1 MTIYRIT
8 FIQTA
13 IMIYFYSSE
22 IMSTPYRTYKIST
35 TNVYWLIQFSLRR
48 MCKLQKHCEQNFGG
62 PSAATAGTYIY
73 QCALKGQW
81 NEQHIQCYFE
91 RKVPVCVWIQQYSP
105 SRSPYRFA
113 SLQHGL
119 KSNQP
124 RELQEENAQVK
135 TLREL

>member
-62 PSAATAGTYIY
+62 PSAATAGT
-73 QCALKGQW
+73 
-81 NEQHIQCYFE
+81 
-91 RKVPVCVWIQQYSP
+91 
-105 SRSPYRFA
+105 
-113 SLQHGL
+113 
-119 KSNQP
+119 
-124 RELQEENAQVK
+124 
-135 TLREL
+135 